1 MPAAKIA
8 MSRICVL
15 SQLFTNPGVSVRRL
29 HFNASWLR
37 CMVAEDGSFAFHA
50 RRGKHLIWLM
60 DAVDGTVLYRH
71 KEIVEVRANEDS
83 KLALAVPLAMVRIR
97 LRPENPELGFIGSHV
112 DWIVTHPGVPEDQNF
127 YRYNRGVGL
136 PIEGRDEF
144 LISVPPA
151 KVQFAVRSYLSA
163 VDVKGGHGNQ
173 PVGEGVIEPVLG
185 RLNTLIIKVPPPPE
199 VSQAIGK

>member
-1 MPAAKIA
+1 MTAAKIA

-15 SQLFTNPGVSVRRL
+15 SQVMSPSNSVRRL
-29 HFNASWLR
+29 HFNASSLR
-37 CMVAEDGSFAFHA
+37 CMLSEDGSFAFHA
-50 RRGKHLIWLM
+50 PRGKHRVWLM

-71 KEIVEVRANEDS
+71 KEVVSVRANEDS
-83 KLALAVPLAMVRIR
+83 KLALDVPLAMVRVR
-97 LRPENPELGFIGSHV
+97 LQPESPELGFIGSHL
-112 DWIVTHPGVPEDQNF
+112 DWIVTHPGVPEDQGF

-144 LISVPPA
+144 LISVPPV
-151 KVQFAVRSYLSA
+151 KIQLAVRSYLSA

-185 RLNTLIIKVPPPPE
+185 QLNTLVIKVLPPPD
-199 VSQAIGK
+199 VSEAIGK